1 MSDPELVRDMIR
13 QTKAR
18 TSPVK
23 MQDGSSFP
31 CSIKIRCVSNDV
43 SKTVE
48 FAKRAEAVGVDFIT
62 LHGRTRKQKSSE
74 PVDLDAIKIVND
86 WNRFTTNKIAGEGIS
101 QYSTFCEWR
110 HFHVRGRRSCDCIY
124 QSRRRHGC
132 TRTIRK
138 SSPIFWPCH
147 HAQ

>member
-13 QTKAR
+13 QMKAR

-23 MQDGSSFP
+23 MQDGSDFP
-31 CSIKIRCVSNDV
+31 CSIKIRCVNNDV

-74 PVDLDAIKIVND
+74 PVDLDAIKIV
-86 WNRFTTNKIAGEGIS
+86 S
-101 QYSTFCEWR
+101 
-110 HFHVRGRRSCDCIY
+110 HFILGN
-124 QSRRRHGC
+124 
-132 TRTIRK
+132 
-138 SSPIFWPCH
+138 
-147 HAQ
+147 